1 MNNIIKIGLMPL
13 LVFTVIAIGL
23 FGISIATYSRRCFRR
38 KKRRTVILKEN
49 TATISVKDITEKC
62 SNWIQC
68 NWDPGC

>member
-23 FGISIATYSRRCFRR
+23 FGISIAPTVECFRR
-38 KKRRTVILKEN
+38 KKRSIVILREVT

-62 SNWIQC
+62 SNW
-68 NWDPGC
+68 DPRC